1 MFRAL
6 SFSFPRAVRWNDY
19 CSRTLN
25 FFARHGLLGDLDT
38 SYRIRLL
45 SPVGVGTKPDHELNE
60 FYRIRLRSSG
70 TLNLPGRMQLE
81 LLSLV
86 GSMSLTHIYPMS
98 VTVLSATSVHNPLVL
113 HYFGPHSLSY
123 SCLYAVSGLLTSY
136 SSLEG
141 LHK

>member
-70 TLNLPGRMQLE
+70 TLNVPGPTQLE
-81 LLSLV
+81 FISLDR
-86 GSMSLTHIYPMS
+86 GIFESFPESFCRRQKYL
-98 VTVLSATSVHNPLVL
+98 
-113 HYFGPHSLSY
+113 
-123 SCLYAVSGLLTSY
+123 GL
-136 SSLEG
+136 G
-141 LHK
+141 LGLRSQ